1 MVSTF
6 FLYQFH
12 FRIFLIF
19 CFIIGKFS
27 RYFCFLYCFIDSFL
41 YLLLTTCFSF
51 LDPHY
56 FLFLAL
62 KPLFCLPNNHLFE
75 CTCNGILGTG
85 TAVNFHKVLFR
96 SRHQRCSIEK
106 GVLRNFVK
114 LTGKHLLQRKHL
126 PLAGLRPAILLKKR
140 LSHRCFTVNFAKFLR
155 TIFLQNTSKRLVLAL
170 ESTRSPGII
179 INRFY

>member
-1 MVSTF
+1 MKFSTFLVLVFWLFILISGSSWYHDCYYFIFWFCLVSTF

-85 TAVNFHKVLFR
+85 TAVNFHKLHFR
-96 SRHQRCSIEK
+96 SHHQRRSIKK

-114 LTGKHLLQRKHL
+114 LTGKHLLQSL
-126 PLAGLRPAILLKKR
+126 FQASGLQFYYKRDSGTGVSLSILR
-140 LSHRCFTVNFAKFLR
+140 NF
-155 TIFLQNTSKRLVLAL
+155 
-170 ESTRSPGII
+170 
-179 INRFY
+179 

>member
-27 RYFCFLYCFIDSFL
+27 CWDFPIFLFFILFYRFFFISPFNCL
-41 YLLLTTCFSF
+41 FFFSGSSLFSF
-51 LDPHY
+51 
-56 FLFLAL
+56 FLTF

-85 TAVNFHKVLFR
+85 TAVNFHKLHFR
-96 SRHQRCSIEK
+96 SHHKRRSIKK

-114 LTGKHLLQRKHL
+114 LTGKHLLQTL
-126 PLAGLRPAILLKKR
+126 FQASGLQFYYKR
-140 LSHRCFTVNFAKFLR
+140 DSGTGVSL
-155 TIFLQNTSKRLVLAL
+155 
-170 ESTRSPGII
+170 
-179 INRFY
+179 